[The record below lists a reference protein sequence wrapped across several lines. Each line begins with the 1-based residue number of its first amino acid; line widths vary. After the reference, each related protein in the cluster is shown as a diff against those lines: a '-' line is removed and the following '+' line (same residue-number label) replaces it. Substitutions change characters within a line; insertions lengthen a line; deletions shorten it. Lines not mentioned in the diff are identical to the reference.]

1 MGVGPDIL
9 GDVIHAILVSCAA
22 SRPRALQPTQQFRPG
37 ANLPRKFTRT
47 PGDMMRP
54 PASTDV
60 SIQIRTLAI
69 AALGGIVFALLGV
82 PGGYLSGAI
91 LACAAAALGGL
102 DERISQRLR
111 NVALL
116 MLGLVVGSTVTA
128 ETLNALPRWPVSL
141 MALAVAMAALIIVV
155 PRYLARMHGLDTP
168 TARLCAIPG
177 AVSLVLALADEL
189 NVDERRVAVLQS
201 LRLAILMMAVPL
213 AVSLGVDLGD
223 GARAVTPL
231 LGAPQLLALLA
242 VAGTGFLLAR
252 RLSVPAPALTG
263 AMLISGA
270 LFASGAVAGR
280 LPEPLVATAFIV
292 LGASVGAR
300 FAGLD
305 RAYLAGCLGMSAG
318 GITLAV
324 VITALIAWPAA
335 AYLDLPFMQMWLAM
349 APGGFDTMVALALAL
364 GVDPAFVA
372 GHQLIRLLGLFLIV
386 PFLFRGAKR
395 AP

>member
-1 MGVGPDIL
+1 MEP
-9 GDVIHAILVSCAA
+9 A
-22 SRPRALQPTQQFRPG
+22 PRQTIAVQL
-37 ANLPRKFTRT
+37 
-47 PGDMMRP
+47 
-54 PASTDV
+54 
-60 SIQIRTLAI
+60 RTLAV
-69 AALGGIVFALLGV
+69 AAVGGLAFALVGV

-91 LACAAAALGGL
+91 LACAVAALAGL
-102 DERISQRLR
+102 DARISQPMR

-116 MLGLVVGSTVTA
+116 MLGVVVGSTVTA
-128 ETLNALPRWPVSL
+128 ETLEALPRWPLSL
-141 MALAVAMAALIIVV
+141 LALAVAMAALVMVV
-155 PRYLARMHGLDTP
+155 PRYLSRMHGLDTP

-213 AVSLGVDLGD
+213 VVSLGVDLGD
-223 GARAVTPL
+223 GGQAVEPL
-231 LGAPQLLALLA
+231 LSTPQLVALLGMA
-242 VAGTGFLLAR
+242 VAGFLIAR
-252 RLSVPAPALTG
+252 CFGVPAPALTG

-270 LFASGAVAGR
+270 LFASGTVGGR
-280 LPEPLVATAFIV
+280 LPEPLVAAAFIV

-300 FAGLD
+300 FAGID

-324 VITALIAWPAA
+324 IITALIAWPAA

-386 PFLFRGAKR
+386 PFLFRGARR